1 MITVDCK
8 SMPSLKSPMA
18 IYTADKVGAVPSL
31 KINEFVLT
39 SIIDDDELDSAKI
52 IGAIKDFLNSLGI
65 DKHFTVIQKKD
76 LISVISIDDFKLESI
91 PANSSDQFFSCIHCG
106 FVTQFESVHN
116 NHMKIHY
123 L

>member
-8 SMPSLKSPMA
+8 SMPTLKSPMA
-18 IYTADKVGAVPSL
+18 IFTADKIGVVPSL

-39 SIIDDDELDSAKI
+39 PINDDEELDSTKI
-52 IGAIKDFLNSLGI
+52 IGAIKDFLNSLAI
-65 DKHFTVIQKKD
+65 EKHYAVIQKND
-76 LISVISIDDFKLESI
+76 LISIVPLDDYKLENISG
-91 PANSSDQFFSCIHCG
+91 NLTDQFFSCIHCG
-106 FVTQFESVHN
+106 FVTQFESIHN